1 MNLVAKSTL
10 IGLVVGA
17 IAGAVFGMC
26 IPFLPGYTAGD
37 LTSGEGV
44 IVAGMV
50 WGVAGLL
57 VGLVVGGTIAAYRTR
72 THD

>member
-10 IGLVVGA
+10 IGIVVGA
-17 IAGAVFGMC
+17 IAGAVLGMC
-26 IPFLPGYTAGD
+26 IPFLPGYTPGD

-57 VGLVVGGTIAAYRTR
+57 AGLVVGGTIVAYRTR
-72 THD
+72 HHD